1 MMRETYGTTAS
12 LHRRYCA
19 VLRAGAPRSRA
30 PLALRHGRRSS
41 GFTLL
46 EVMIV
51 VVIVAV
57 LAAIALPSYS
67 AHLRKS
73 ARAEAQAVLT
83 DAASR
88 QQQFLV
94 DRRRYAD
101 SFAALGVAAPADLA
115 AKYGFTVDAVNGAP
129 PTFTVVAQ
137 AIGSQLQDKCPRLTL
152 DNAGNRT
159 PPECW

>member
-1 MMRETYGTTAS
+1 MAHSHGRSYG
-12 LHRRYCA
+12 
-19 VLRAGAPRSRA
+19 VDPRSSRLGCGSRDLSRTA
-30 PLALRHGRRSS
+30 CD
-41 GFTLL
+41 GFTLI

-51 VVIVAV
+51 VVIVGV

-73 ARAEAQAVLT
+73 ARAEAQALLT

-88 QQQFLV
+88 EQQFFV

-101 SFAALGVAAPADLA
+101 TLGALSVTPPATLADKYTFSVAV
-115 AKYGFTVDAVNGAP
+115 TDAAP
-129 PTFTVVAQ
+129 PTFTLSGD
-137 AIGSQLQDKCPRLTL
+137 AIGSQAADSCPRLTL
-152 DNAGNRT
+152 DQAGNRT

>member
-1 MMRETYGTTAS
+1 MGS
-12 LHRRYCA
+12 
-19 VLRAGAPRSRA
+19 S
-30 PLALRHGRRSS
+30 HGGPHVVVRRSS
-41 GFTLL
+41 RPCSASVRGAATGCDGFTLI

-51 VVIVAV
+51 VVIVGV

-73 ARAEAQAVLT
+73 ARAEAQALLT

-88 QQQFLV
+88 QQQFFV

-101 SFAALGVAAPADLA
+101 TFAALNVTPSPDLA
-115 AKYGFTVDAVNGAP
+115 AKYAFTVTASDAAP
-129 PTFTVVAQ
+129 PTFTVSGNAT
-137 AIGSQLQDKCPRLTL
+137 GSQAADTCPSLAL
-152 DNAGNRT
+152 DQAGNRT

>member
-1 MMRETYGTTAS
+1 MQGLSMWY
-12 LHRRYCA
+12 
-19 VLRAGAPRSRA
+19 
-30 PLALRHGRRSS
+30 RHFRGKAR

-73 ARAEAQAVLT
+73 ARAEAQSTLT

-94 DRRRYAD
+94 DRRRYAA
-101 SFAALGVAAPADLA
+101 SLTALGVAPSSDLA
-115 AKYGFTVDAVNGAP
+115 AKYTFAIAVADGPP
-129 PTFTVVAQ
+129 PTFTLTAPAVGEQ
-137 AIGSQLQDKCPRLTL
+137 AKDKCPTLTL
-152 DNAGNRT
+152 DSAGNRA
-159 PPECW
+159 PAECW

>member
-1 MMRETYGTTAS
+1 MGNSQRSAHGVDRRLS
-12 LHRRYCA
+12 RPCSGLHD
-19 VLRAGAPRSRA
+19 RA
-30 PLALRHGRRSS
+30 PASCD
-41 GFTLL
+41 GFTLI

-51 VVIVAV
+51 VVIVGI

-73 ARAEAQAVLT
+73 ARAEAQAFLT

-88 QQQFLV
+88 QQQYFV

-101 SFAALGVAAPADLA
+101 TLAALKVTPPAGLAGKYTFAVASTD
-115 AKYGFTVDAVNGAP
+115 GAP
-129 PTFTVVAQ
+129 PTFSVTGDATGTQ
-137 AIGSQLQDKCPRLTL
+137 AADSCPRLTL
-152 DNAGNRT
+152 DQAGNHT

>member
-1 MMRETYGTTAS
+1 MAQSHGS
-12 LHRRYCA
+12 
-19 VLRAGAPRSRA
+19 
-30 PLALRHGRRSS
+30 RHGVDPRSS
-41 GFTLL
+41 GLVCGSRDPSLTACDGFTLIEL
-46 EVMIV
+46 MIV
-51 VVIVAV
+51 VVIVGV

-73 ARAEAQAVLT
+73 ARAEAQALLT

-101 SFAALGVAAPADLA
+101 TLTALHVTAPSSLAGKYTFSVAV
-115 AKYGFTVDAVNGAP
+115 TDAAP
-129 PTFTVVAQ
+129 PTFTLAGD
-137 AIGSQLQDKCPRLTL
+137 ATGSQAADSCPHLSL
-152 DNAGNRT
+152 DQAGNRA

>member
-1 MMRETYGTTAS
+1 MAHSHATLHDPDRLSSRPCSGS
-12 LHRRYCA
+12 HRRCA
-19 VLRAGAPRSRA
+19 
-30 PLALRHGRRSS
+30 RRGG
-41 GFTLL
+41 GFTLI

-51 VVIVAV
+51 VVIVGI

-73 ARAEAQAVLT
+73 ARAEAQAFLT

-88 QQQFLV
+88 QQQFFV

-101 SFAALGVAAPADLA
+101 TLTALNVTAPAGLA
-115 AKYGFTVDAVNGAP
+115 GKYTFSVAVTDAAP
-129 PTFTVVAQ
+129 PTFTLAGD
-137 AIGSQLQDKCPRLTL
+137 ATGSQAADSCPRLTL
-152 DNAGNRT
+152 DQAGNRT

>member
-1 MMRETYGTTAS
+1 MGHSHGSPYG
-12 LHRRYCA
+12 
-19 VLRAGAPRSRA
+19 VDPRSSRLGCA
-30 PLALRHGRRSS
+30 SRDRGRTACD
-41 GFTLL
+41 GFTLI

-51 VVIVAV
+51 VVIVGV

-73 ARAEAQAVLT
+73 ARAEAQALLT

-88 QQQFLV
+88 EQQFFV

-101 SFAALGVAAPADLA
+101 TLTALSVTPPATLAGKYTFSVAV
-115 AKYGFTVDAVNGAP
+115 TDAAP
-129 PTFTVVAQ
+129 PTFTLAGD
-137 AIGSQLQDKCPRLTL
+137 AIGSQAADACPRLTL
-152 DNAGNRT
+152 DQAGNRT

>member
-1 MMRETYGTTAS
+1 MADTQRSAHDVDRRITHPCSGLRERSAS
-12 LHRRYCA
+12 DCD
-19 VLRAGAPRSRA
+19 
-30 PLALRHGRRSS
+30 
-41 GFTLL
+41 GFTLI

-51 VVIVAV
+51 VVIVGI

-73 ARAEAQAVLT
+73 ARAEAQAFLT

-88 QQQFLV
+88 QQQFFV

-101 SFAALGVAAPADLA
+101 TLAGLNVTPPAGLA
-115 AKYGFTVDAVNGAP
+115 GKYTFSVVSTDGAP
-129 PTFTVVAQ
+129 PTFSVTGDAT
-137 AIGSQLQDKCPRLTL
+137 GSQAADSCPRLTL
-152 DNAGNRT
+152 DQAGNRT